1 MCQQSVL
8 CEFLST
14 ELESEYQWCGSFSTC
29 QAVMSVPITVK
40 VVVLIPAY
48 MYVSFSTCQAVMSV
62 SITVKVVV
70 LIPAYMYV
78 SFSTCQAV
86 CSYHC

>member
-48 MYVSFSTCQAVMSV
+48 MYVRCTKNNFTKNLTGFCHISIIFSGYNIIDTHN
-62 SITVKVVV
+62 ITE
-70 LIPAYMYV
+70 L
-78 SFSTCQAV
+78 C
-86 CSYHC
+86 